1 MELGQSATGR
11 SSLRFERVLHQS
23 INPGRNWIWKGIP
36 LTVQWDGRSIRAGA
50 GDRRCTM
57 REEFASY
64 SFLAV
69 TVAGLALLCS
79 GLLAFAFT

>member
-1 MELGQSATGR
+1 
-11 SSLRFERVLHQS
+11 
-23 INPGRNWIWKGIP
+23 
-36 LTVQWDGRSIRAGA
+36 
-50 GDRRCTM
+50 M